1 MYKLKQFVFI
11 LLTFFVTYLKA
22 DQLAL
27 IDKANAI
34 KAVEFLRLNSD
45 VVLFCGC
52 CDGDIKKKIQVYQ
65 AIYKQ
70 DPKYKEYYEVSIT
83 YEYQGDSI
91 AGWEPLDLAYVHTQI
106 NGLWTPLG
114 KVIGMECDPCVE
126 PFVFA
131 SNANTKNEL
140 RAAAI
145 AKVPNNVS
153 CTEQKSQNEEGG
165 GPVLTKTCLYK
176 KYKIIT
182 QGYADFK
189 GRYSYEYSVFKKDEN
204 GSYVRIKNAMLF
216 NENKNELLSIINSKI
231 KKDYMSFSNDPE
243 TKDCF
248 EGASFTPYNFDQ
260 LGIDFDADEI
270 NFNVTF
276 GLSGSCMS
284 VDGTI
289 VSFHFDEIKKYLN
302 Q

>member
-1 MYKLKQFVFI
+1 
-11 LLTFFVTYLKA
+11 
-22 DQLAL
+22 
-27 IDKANAI
+27 
-34 KAVEFLRLNSD
+34 
-45 VVLFCGC
+45 
-52 CDGDIKKKIQVYQ
+52 
-65 AIYKQ
+65 
-70 DPKYKEYYEVSIT
+70 
-83 YEYQGDSI
+83 
-91 AGWEPLDLAYVHTQI
+91 
-106 NGLWTPLG
+106 
-114 KVIGMECDPCVE
+114 
-126 PFVFA
+126 
-131 SNANTKNEL
+131 
-140 RAAAI
+140 
-145 AKVPNNVS
+145 
-153 CTEQKSQNEEGG
+153 
-165 GPVLTKTCLYK
+165 
-176 KYKIIT
+176 
-182 QGYADFK
+182 
-189 GRYSYEYSVFKKDEN
+189 
-204 GSYVRIKNAMLF
+204 MLF

>member
-34 KAVEFLRLNSD
+34 KAVQFLRLNSD

-52 CDGDIKKKIQVYQ
+52 CDGDIKKKIHVYQ

-70 DPKYKEYYEVSIT
+70 DPKYKEYYEVSIK

-140 RAAAI
+140 RTAAI
-145 AKVPNNVS
+145 AQVPNNVT
-153 CTEQKSQNEEGG
+153 CTEQKFQNEEGG
-165 GPVLTKTCLYK
+165 GPLMALINTNLTKK
-176 KYKIIT
+176 AI
-182 QGYADFK
+182 G
-189 GRYSYEYSVFKKDEN
+189 FKKSN
-204 GSYVRIKNAMLF
+204 
-216 NENKNELLSIINSKI
+216 LLQRLYIYMSVNMNTTNSKSQFL
-231 KKDYMSFSNDPE
+231 DY
-243 TKDCF
+243 
-248 EGASFTPYNFDQ
+248 Q
-260 LGIDFDADEI
+260 LGKAR
-270 NFNVTF
+270 FN
-276 GLSGSCMS
+276 SNRRSMR
-284 VDGTI
+284 
-289 VSFHFDEIKKYLN
+289 
-302 Q
+302 

>member
-11 LLTFFVTYLKA
+11 LSAFFITYIKA

-52 CDGDIKKKIQVYQ
+52 CDGDIKKKIHVYQ

-91 AGWEPLDLAYVHTQI
+91 AGWEPLDLAYVHTKI

-126 PFVFA
+126 PFVFEA
-131 SNANTKNEL
+131 Q
-140 RAAAI
+140 I
-145 AKVPNNVS
+145 PNNVT
-153 CTEQKSQNEEGG
+153 CTEKESPNQEGG
-165 GPVLTKTCLYK
+165 DPLLTKTCLYK

-182 QGYADFK
+182 QGYPDFK
-189 GRYSYEYSVFKKDEN
+189 GRYSYEYSVFKKDQN
-204 GSYVRIKNAMLF
+204 GSYVQIKNAMLF

-231 KKDYMSFSNDPE
+231 KKDYMLFSNDPE

-248 EGASFTPYNFDQ
+248 EGSSFTPYNFDQ
-260 LGIDFDADEI
+260 LGIDFNADGI
-270 NFNVTF
+270 YFHVTF
-276 GLSGSCMS
+276 GLSGACMS

-289 VSFHFDEIKKYLN
+289 ISFSLDEIKNYLN

>member
-52 CDGDIKKKIQVYQ
+52 CDGDIKKKIHVYQ

-165 GPVLTKTCLYK
+165 GPLLALINMNLTKKEIGLK
-176 KYKIIT
+176 ESRLKIKYQRVSMCVNMNT
-182 QGYADFK
+182 T
-189 GRYSYEYSVFKKDEN
+189 
-204 GSYVRIKNAMLF
+204 
-216 NENKNELLSIINSKI
+216 NSK
-231 KKDYMSFSNDPE
+231 SQFL
-243 TKDCF
+243 DCQI
-248 EGASFTPYNFDQ
+248 GRVRS
-260 LGIDFDADEI
+260 
-270 NFNVTF
+270 
-276 GLSGSCMS
+276 
-284 VDGTI
+284 
-289 VSFHFDEIKKYLN
+289 
-302 Q
+302 